1 MRTYDIV
8 IIGTGPAGLGAAFEL
23 LARRPD
29 LSLLVLDKN
38 EYSSGG
44 LRNDCKMNFSWPIG
58 FPDCCWS
65 KEQAEAYLAR
75 VEAFLEPRILEKRNL
90 SVYARRAEKIG
101 VSLLEIRQSH
111 LGTDGGLELIKRLVA
126 RLSGLGAEISLGER
140 AISVDA
146 RARILRTE
154 PVAGRSSAR
163 DAEPPSAN
171 VAERS
176 SARVAERS
184 SATREISYRDLVV
197 APGRGGFAFLQE
209 IMNEAGVGFTD
220 NAVDVGVR
228 IETRQERYPIVAD
241 YYDPKFLF
249 PKKTRTFCTNSGAAH
264 VVQEKYEEKDG
275 SAWFSVN
282 GHAWSVAGASGLAAG
297 ASGLAAAR
305 PANGL
310 VNFAML
316 KTVTLTEPL
325 ASGQAYA
332 RMLGIQAAL
341 LGGGRPIMQRVGDF
355 RLGKRSFRGRFSG
368 DLYDFEPTLA
378 SATPGDVSL
387 CAPAKVMRAIWNAM
401 KLLDTIVPGLLHPS
415 TIMYYP
421 EIKLYANRPVFID
434 DYFMAAPG
442 LYLVGDG
449 AGTSRGITAA
459 WASGLRAADGILA
472 AR

>member
-1 MRTYDIV
+1 MGKYDVV

-29 LSLLVLDKN
+29 LALLVLDKN
-38 EYSSGG
+38 QFSSGG

-58 FPDCCWS
+58 FPDCCWT
-65 KEQAEAYLAR
+65 KETAEPYLRR
-75 VEAFLEPRILEKRNL
+75 VEDFLEPIILEKRNL

-126 RLSGLGAEISLGER
+126 RLEGLGAEISLGER
-140 AISVDA
+140 ALSLDA
-146 RARILRTE
+146 EARVLRTE
-154 PVAGRSSAR
+154 
-163 DAEPPSAN
+163 
-171 VAERS
+171 
-176 SARVAERS
+176 
-184 SATREISYRDLVV
+184 TREIAYRDLVV
-197 APGRGGFAFLQE
+197 APGRGGFSFLQE
-209 IMNEAGVGFTD
+209 LMSAASVGFAD

-228 IETRQERYPIVAD
+228 IETRREHYPIVSD

-275 SAWFSVN
+275 SAWYSVN
-282 GHAWSVAGASGLAAG
+282 GHAWSVAAGAAG
-297 ASGLAAAR
+297 TSAR

-325 ASGQAYA
+325 ASGQDYA

-355 RLGKRSFRGRFSG
+355 RLGKRSFRERFSG
-368 DLYDFEPTLA
+368 DLYDFEPTLP
-378 SATPGDVSL
+378 SATPGDISL
-387 CAPAKVMRAIWNAM
+387 CVPAKVMRALWNAM

-421 EIKLYANRPVFID
+421 EIKLYANRPVFRD
-434 DYFMAAPG
+434 ESFMALPG

-472 AR
+472 RL

>member
-1 MRTYDIV
+1 MRSYDVV

-58 FPDCCWS
+58 FPDRCWTRD
-65 KEQAEAYLAR
+65 QAEAYLRR

-90 SVYARRAEKIG
+90 SVYAKRAEKIG
-101 VSLLEIRQSH
+101 VRLVEIRQSH
-111 LGTDGGLELIKRLVA
+111 LGTDGGLELIKRLIA
-126 RLSGLGAEISLGER
+126 RLGGLGAELSLGER
-140 AISVDA
+140 VVSIDTKA
-146 RARILRTE
+146 RTIRTE
-154 PVAGRSSAR
+154 PVSERSSAR
-163 DAEPPSAN
+163 IAEPPSVR

-176 SARVAERS
+176 SARDEERS
-184 SATREISYRDLVV
+184 SASREIAYRDLVV
-197 APGRGGFAFLQE
+197 APGRGGFAFLQGV
-209 IMNEAGVGFTD
+209 MNEAGVAFTD

-228 IETRQERYPIVAD
+228 IETRQEHYPIVAD

-249 PKKTRTFCTNSGAAH
+249 PKKTRTFCTNSGSAH

-275 SAWFSVN
+275 SAWYSVN

-297 ASGLAAAR
+297 ASGPAVR
-305 PANGL
+305 SANGL

-325 ASGQAYA
+325 ASGQDYA
-332 RMLGIQAAL
+332 RMLGVQAAL
-341 LGGGRPIMQRVGDF
+341 LGGGRPIMQRIGDF
-355 RLGKRSFRGRFSG
+355 RLGKRSFRGQFSG
-368 DLYDFEPTLA
+368 DLYDFEPTLPT
-378 SATPGDVSL
+378 ATPGDIGL
-387 CAPAKVMRAIWNAM
+387 CAPAKVMRALWNAM

-421 EIKLYANRPVFID
+421 EIKLYANRPAFED
-434 DYFMAAPG
+434 DCFRAKPG

-472 AR
+472 SP

>member
-1 MRTYDIV
+1 LAHHMESYDVV
-8 IIGTGPAGLGAAFEL
+8 IIGTGPAGLGAAFEI

-29 LSLLVLDKN
+29 LSIAIIDKN

-65 KEQAEAYLAR
+65 RDEAAAYLAR
-75 VEAFLEPRILEKRNL
+75 VETFLEPRILERRNV
-90 SVYARRAEKIG
+90 SVYARRADKIG
-101 VSLLEIRQSH
+101 VSLLEIRQAH
-111 LGTDGGLELIKRLVA
+111 LGTDGGLELIKRLMA
-126 RLSGLGAEISLGER
+126 RLEGLGAVLRLGER
-140 AISVDA
+140 VVAVDA
-146 RARILRTE
+146 AARVIRTE
-154 PVAGRSSAR
+154 RTVSGQAPT
-163 DAEPPSAN
+163 
-171 VAERS
+171 
-176 SARVAERS
+176 
-184 SATREISYRDLVV
+184 TRETAYGNLVV

-209 IMNEAGVGFTD
+209 VMNAAGVSFTD
-220 NAVDVGVR
+220 NAVDVGIR
-228 IETRQERYPIVAD
+228 IETRREHYPIVAD

-264 VVQEKYEEKDG
+264 VVQEKYEERDG
-275 SAWFSVN
+275 SAWYSVN
-282 GHAWSVAGASGLAAG
+282 GHAWSVDGP
-297 ASGLAAAR
+297 AAR

-310 VNFAML
+310 VNFALL

-325 ASGQAYA
+325 ASGQDYA

-355 RLGKRSFRGRFSG
+355 RLGKRSFREQFSG
-368 DLYDFEPTLA
+368 DLYDFEPTLP
-378 SATPGDVSL
+378 SATPGDISL
-387 CAPAKVMRAIWNAM
+387 CAPSKVMRAIWNAM

-415 TIMYYP
+415 TVMYYP
-421 EIKLYANRPVFID
+421 EIKLYANRPLFAD
-434 DYFMAAPG
+434 GHFQALPG

-472 AR
+472 AL